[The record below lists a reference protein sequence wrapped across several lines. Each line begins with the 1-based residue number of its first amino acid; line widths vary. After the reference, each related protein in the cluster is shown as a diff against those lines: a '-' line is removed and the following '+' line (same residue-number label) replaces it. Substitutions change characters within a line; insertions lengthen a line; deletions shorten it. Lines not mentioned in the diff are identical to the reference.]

1 MTTESLKVNNRDIVV
16 PGEVLADGMGF
27 LPSKG
32 TYRQDKKIL
41 AQRLGMISIEGKVI
55 KLIPLSGTYM
65 PKIGDKIIAKVIDIL
80 LSGWRL
86 DIRSAYSAVLTL
98 KDATSDY
105 IAKGADLTQYFGLG
119 DYVVTKIANVTS
131 QKLIDVSMRGPGLR
145 KLHGGRIIT
154 INPHKVPRVIGKE
167 GSMVMMIK
175 DATGCNIIVGQNGLV
190 WIEGEPEAEIL
201 AEETV
206 KKIEEESHTAGLTD
220 NIKKFLEKKTG
231 KKIEPR
237 VMAEP
242 ARNTDYQPE
251 QTNTTDA
258 RGE

>member
-1 MTTESLKVNNRDIVV
+1 MTTESLKVSNREIVV
-16 PGEVLADGMGF
+16 PGELLAEGMGF

-41 AQRLGMISIEGKVI
+41 AQKLGMISIEGKVI
-55 KLIPLSGTYM
+55 KLIPLSGTYL
-65 PKIGDKIIAKVIDIL
+65 PKVGDKIIAKVIDIL
-80 LSGWRL
+80 MSGWRL
-86 DIRSAYSAVLTL
+86 DIKSAYSAVLTL

-119 DYVVTKIANVTS
+119 DYIVTKITNITS
-131 QKLIDVSMRGPGLR
+131 QKLIDVTMRGPGLR
-145 KLHGGRIIT
+145 KLQGGRLIT

-175 DATGCNIIVGQNGLV
+175 NATECNIIVGQNGLV
-190 WIEGEPEAEIL
+190 WISGEPENEIL

-231 KKIEPR
+231 KKLE
-237 VMAEP
+237 VKLNE
-242 ARNTDYQPE
+242 TK
-251 QTNTTDA
+251 
-258 RGE
+258 GE